1 MCLLNVL
8 IFESAVAK
16 ESHNILVIKSK
27 KKKKKKREGEKKK
40 RIGRK
45 RDTSSNDA

>member
-27 KKKKKKREGEKKK
+27 KKKEREKR
-40 RIGRK
+40 RK
-45 RDTSSNDA
+45 E